1 MKNKSITANGTWLV
15 ICLSLGITATGFAN
29 SVITENTSGVFV
41 TGGSGFFLG
50 QSVTTP
56 TGNSWDN
63 ISFNLVDSI
72 TTLPYAKGEL
82 FLLSASYAD
91 TAANLSSSTS
101 GFLASTTDIVN
112 GEWVFAPDVT
122 LNPDTQ
128 YYFYTTTPFVSGLKI
143 LISGGNPYPGG
154 SASEAIGTSPFIV
167 APSVDLVFTLN
178 GTVAAVPEPATLA
191 LAALGALSLPLFRRR
206 K

>member
-1 MKNKSITANGTWLV
+1 MAANKSWLV
-15 ICLSLGITATGFAN
+15 MCLMLVITATGFAE
-29 SVITENTSGVFV
+29 SVITANTSGG
-41 TGGSGFFLG
+41 TGYGNGNYNVG

-63 ISFNLVDSI
+63 ISFNLVNSS
-72 TTLPYAKGEL
+72 TKLPYAQGEL

>member
-1 MKNKSITANGTWLV
+1 MCLMLV
-15 ICLSLGITATGFAN
+15 ITATGFAE
-29 SVITENTSGVFV
+29 SVITANTSGG
-41 TGGSGFFLG
+41 TGYGNGNYNVG

-82 FLLSASYAD
+82 FLLSASYAGY
-91 TAANLSSSTS
+91 APGLSSSTS
-101 GFLASTTDIVN
+101 GFLASTTNIVN
-112 GEWVFAPDVT
+112 GEWFFAPGVT
-122 LNPDTQ
+122 LDPSTP
-128 YYFYTTTPFVSGLKI
+128 YYFYNTTPFDGSHQVLYSASNPY
-143 LISGGNPYPGG
+143 SGGEASQADG
-154 SASEAIGTSPFIV
+154 SDPFQAIGV
-167 APSVDLVFTLN
+167 VDLVFTLN
-178 GTVAAVPEPATLA
+178 GTTAAVPEPATLA